1 MNKII
6 EKLAGLINVKTIVTF
21 VILAIFTVLSLRG
34 SFDAQ
39 AVMQIVIMVVAFYF
53 GTQHEKQEAPPT
65 DDWTRHEPDDT
76 QKTGFSPPGDE

>member
-21 VILAIFTVLSLRG
+21 VILAAFTILSLRG
-34 SFDAQ
+34 SFDAP

-53 GTQHEKQEAPPT
+53 GTQHEKQEAPPVN
-65 DDWTRHEPDDT
+65 DWPRGEPSDT
-76 QKTGFSPPGDE
+76 QKIGLSPPGDE